1 MKTLQ
6 EKMDELPEVSR
17 RRVMAESDEIFAEHI
32 SNRTMTRLDQLIDE
46 LPVERRRRV
55 LRRAQEIISEKMA
68 LRSAEATADS
78 NAGLLQDTP
87 TG

>member
-1 MKTLQ
+1 
-6 EKMDELPEVSR
+6 
-17 RRVMAESDEIFAEHI
+17 
-32 SNRTMTRLDQLIDE
+32 MTTLDQLIDE